1 MELEQELRS
10 TSDELLR
17 RLERLR
23 ELELEKRR
31 VKPGTEQFRTIA
43 RDIEMLAAGVLT
55 KTVEQE
61 QLAELSIDVRQ
72 HTGYVPPPIAE
83 ISVAREPSAILAEWR
98 EAERRLADAPPGSI
112 EHDEARAEV
121 ARLRDE
127 YRRAYQAASQER
139 RRD

>member
-23 ELELEKRR
+23 ELEVEKRNL
-31 VKPGTEQFRTIA
+31 KPGTEHFRAIA

-61 QLAELSIDVRQ
+61 QLADESLELRRA
-72 HTGYVPPPIAE
+72 TGSAAPPIVDVPP
-83 ISVAREPSAILAEWR
+83 VREPSAILAEWR
-98 EAERRLADAPPGSI
+98 EAERRLADAPAGTI

-121 ARLRDE
+121 DRLRDE
-127 YRRAYQAASQER
+127 YRRAYRAASSEHGP
-139 RRD
+139 D

>member
-1 MELEQELRS
+1 MELEQDLRL

-31 VKPGTEQFRTIA
+31 VKPGTEQFRTLA
-43 RDIEMLAAGVLT
+43 RDIEMLATGVLT

-72 HTGYVPPPIAE
+72 NTGYVPPPIAE

-112 EHDEARAEV
+112 EHDDARAEV